1 MIMFLTNFRFSKVVK
16 MSLAEL
22 PCYTIINV
30 PSDFETPN
38 EIQLKNDLE
47 KGDIKVSIHLPLV
60 LLLVELRSINVLS
73 FKLVHLL

>member
-1 MIMFLTNFRFSKVVK
+1 
-16 MSLAEL
+16 MSSAEL

-47 KGDIKVSIHLPLV
+47 KGDVKVGTVKDENIPFNIQRGNV
-60 LLLVELRSINVLS
+60 GTKIFCAGICLLFGFS
-73 FKLVHLL
+73 FRCVSG

>member
-1 MIMFLTNFRFSKVVK
+1 

-38 EIQLKNDLE
+38 EIQLKADLE
-47 KGDIKVSIHLPLV
+47 KGDVKVKKGHAK
-60 LLLVELRSINVLS
+60 NVFFLIERYHDVN
-73 FKLVHLL
+73 FLNIIE

>member
-1 MIMFLTNFRFSKVVK
+1 

-47 KGDIKVSIHLPLV
+47 KGDIKVKKI
-60 LLLVELRSINVLS
+60 RSDQTKHKYRTFSTNI
-73 FKLVHLL
+73 

>member
-1 MIMFLTNFRFSKVVK
+1 

-30 PSDFETPN
+30 PSDFEAPN

-47 KGDIKVSIHLPLV
+47 KGDIKVQ
-60 LLLVELRSINVLS
+60 
-73 FKLVHLL
+73 KLGTDQIKHNYRT

>member
-1 MIMFLTNFRFSKVVK
+1 

-38 EIQLKNDLE
+38 EIQLKADLE
-47 KGDIKVSIHLPLV
+47 KGDVKVKKGHAK
-60 LLLVELRSINVLS
+60 NVFL
-73 FKLVHLL
+73 F

>member
-1 MIMFLTNFRFSKVVK
+1 

-30 PSDFETPN
+30 PSDYETPN

-47 KGDIKVSIHLPLV
+47 KGDIKVESDFIVWVSNGITIILY
-60 LLLVELRSINVLS
+60 LR
-73 FKLVHLL
+73 

>member
-1 MIMFLTNFRFSKVVK
+1 

-47 KGDIKVSIHLPLV
+47 KGDIKVKK
-60 LLLVELRSINVLS
+60 LRTDKIKHNYRTFFENIQFSG
-73 FKLVHLL
+73 

>member
-1 MIMFLTNFRFSKVVK
+1 

-47 KGDIKVSIHLPLV
+47 KGDIKVKRFPKQIQNNF
-60 LLLVELRSINVLS
+60 NVL
-73 FKLVHLL
+73 FCRVD

>member
-1 MIMFLTNFRFSKVVK
+1 
-16 MSLAEL
+16 MSSAEL

-47 KGDIKVSIHLPLV
+47 KGDVKVGSSAIVKIFHL
-60 LLLVELRSINVLS
+60 INGH
-73 FKLVHLL
+73 VH

>member
-1 MIMFLTNFRFSKVVK
+1 

-47 KGDIKVSIHLPLV
+47 KGDIKVKRFTKQIQNNFKV
-60 LLLVELRSINVLS
+60 LFCCVDKRVL
-73 FKLVHLL
+73 

>member
-1 MIMFLTNFRFSKVVK
+1 